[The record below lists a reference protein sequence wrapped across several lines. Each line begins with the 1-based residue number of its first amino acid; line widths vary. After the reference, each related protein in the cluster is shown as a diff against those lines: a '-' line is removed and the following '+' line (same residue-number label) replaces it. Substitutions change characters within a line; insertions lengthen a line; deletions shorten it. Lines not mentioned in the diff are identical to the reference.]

1 MAVTVNAFRH
11 VMQGAQG
18 WINHV
23 SEARL
28 LKGSRV
34 PHTTG
39 ISEVNI

>member
-1 MAVTVNAFRH
+1 MAVTMNAFRH
-11 VMQGAQG
+11 VMRGAQG
-18 WINHV
+18 RINHV